1 MLEDCDCEYS
11 QVDEIAESIYES
23 EFYDFFDSGVAEDVP
38 KIKTFKARISAW
50 IETNIGQLNILIH
63 SSHRITKKNDI
74 CPRLRPEEIS
84 ILIQLYLREFYKRE
98 SRLALKGVS
107 SSSSTTTTGESSV
120 TMTDWVELREG
131 DSSIKRQSLITTP
144 QQKIQAAQTYKSISK
159 EADLR
164 IKDMVQYYN
173 LYNSLPRQ
181 VVSQGIKT
189 TSCDKKPKDCKE
201 ELVDC
206 PEKAATLTPTPPCNE
221 PTSTL
226 TATETQTSTVTPT
239 ITKTTTTTSTLTH
252 TSTPTVTSTSTTTE
266 TPDVP
271 TPTSTLTATSTS
283 TTTETPDVPTPT
295 STLTA
300 TSTSTTTLT
309 HTSTSTL
316 THTSTSTLTHTSTP
330 TVTHTSTSTVTHT
343 STPTLTHTSTS
354 TVTHTSTATETPDV
368 PTPTP
373 TSTLTA
379 TSTSTTTLT
388 HTSTSTLTHT
398 STPTLTHTS
407 TSTLTHTS
415 TPTLTHTSTSTLT
428 HTSTPTLTHTST
440 STLTH
445 TSTPTLTHTSTTT
458 LTHTSTS
465 TLTHTSTP
473 TLTHTSTTTLTHT
486 STNTL
491 THTSTPTL
499 THTSTSTLT
508 HTSTPTPLEC
518 CIEGGEI
525 FYANSTNGTK
535 GSTLSY
541 TSDALVGARI
551 CLGAPVGQKESNI
564 ELQINGVTALNITA
578 FSNVLTTNK
587 VYITKSIADILTFS
601 AQPFTLESKASFFK
615 SLQSFKDNSPSP
627 QTTCGFGFCA
637 EYAPCNPT
645 QIDPTRCID
654 LLTCPEN
661 ISGIENQF
669 IGYADGDVALDT
681 FMSDSRCYNLVNDS
695 VPVSNCSAFVGDD
708 IGCGGGGNKFQ
719 DVSQYN
725 SWMIKKVPQTGSH
738 VFESCAG
745 CCHCDDDTTCVSAT
759 IEWNGTNGVCNFI
772 INTAPTPTP

>member
-63 SSHRITKKNDI
+63 SNHRITKKNDI

-107 SSSSTTTTGESSV
+107 SSSSSTTTGESSV

-252 TSTPTVTSTSTTTE
+252 TSTPTFTSTSTTTE

-271 TPTSTLTATSTS
+271 TPTL
-283 TTTETPDVPTPT
+283 
-295 STLTA
+295 TLTA

-330 TVTHTSTSTVTHT
+330 TVTHTSTSTATETPDVPTPTPTLTLTATSTSTTTLTHT
-343 STPTLTHTSTS
+343 STSTVTHTSTS

-379 TSTSTTTLT
+379 TSTSTTTLTHTSTPTLT

-445 TSTPTLTHTSTTT
+445 TSTPTLTHTSTST

-465 TLTHTSTP
+465 
-473 TLTHTSTTTLTHT
+473 
-486 STNTL
+486 
-491 THTSTPTL
+491 TL

-564 ELQINGVTALNITA
+564 ELQVNGVTALKITA

-587 VYITKSIADILTFS
+587 VYITKSVADILVAS
-601 AQPFTLESKASFFK
+601 AQSFTLESKASFFK

-695 VPVSNCSAFVGDD
+695 VPVTNCSAFVSDD
-708 IGCGGGGNKFQ
+708 TSCGGGGNKFENIN
-719 DVSQYN
+719 QYN

-738 VFESCAG
+738 VFQSCAG

-759 IEWNGTNGVCNFI
+759 IEWSGTDGVCNFI

>member
-63 SSHRITKKNDI
+63 SNHRITKKNDI

-107 SSSSTTTTGESSV
+107 SSSSSTTTGESSV

-252 TSTPTVTSTSTTTE
+252 TSTPTFTSTSTTTE

-271 TPTSTLTATSTS
+271 TPTL
-283 TTTETPDVPTPT
+283 
-295 STLTA
+295 TLTA

-330 TVTHTSTSTVTHT
+330 TVTHTSTSTATETPDVPTPTPTLTLTATSTSTTTLTHT
-343 STPTLTHTSTS
+343 STSTVTHTSTS

-388 HTSTSTLTHT
+388 HTST
-398 STPTLTHTS
+398 PTLTHTS

-428 HTSTPTLTHTST
+428 HTSTS
-440 STLTH
+440 
-445 TSTPTLTHTSTTT
+445 
-458 LTHTSTS
+458 
-465 TLTHTSTP
+465 
-473 TLTHTSTTTLTHT
+473 
-486 STNTL
+486 
-491 THTSTPTL
+491 TL

-564 ELQINGVTALNITA
+564 ELQVNGVTALKITA

-587 VYITKSIADILTFS
+587 VYITKSVADILVAS
-601 AQPFTLESKASFFK
+601 AQSFTLESKASFFK

-695 VPVSNCSAFVGDD
+695 VPVTNCSAFVSDD
-708 IGCGGGGNKFQ
+708 TSCGGGGNKFENIN
-719 DVSQYN
+719 QYN

-738 VFESCAG
+738 VFQSCAG

-759 IEWNGTNGVCNFI
+759 IEWSGTDGVCNFI